1 MFVDVLSINKV
12 KLIFLLICDGETKEK
27 VKKIIKIYPFEGWSR
42 KMNLFIFMDILV
54 KEKIIIFCFFFVYC

>member
-27 VKKIIKIYPFEGWSR
+27 VKKIIIYPFEGWSR